1 MLRKE
6 KKLLFAVKLSHRIL
20 NISPIIQVVKMFP
33 RIPTGV
39 YIWILSSCGNRI
51 PERGDDSGTGEIV
64 SPKKVHVVFV
74 KLCRMSLLF

>member
-1 MLRKE
+1 
-6 KKLLFAVKLSHRIL
+6 
-20 NISPIIQVVKMFP
+20 MFP

-39 YIWILSSCGNRI
+39 YIWILSSYGNWI
-51 PERGDDSGTGEIV
+51 PERGDDSGTGEIM